1 MAHVQLRPPLTPS
14 LIIAAIV
21 LASGPMAGVIA
32 QNQPAT
38 PPAGPRAAAPIDL
51 TGYWESVIVDDFRF
65 RVTPQKGDI
74 EYLPLTPQAQRAAAQ
89 WDPDKDLADGH
100 QCRAYG
106 AVGVMQQPGR
116 LHISWQDDTT
126 LKIETDAGTQT
137 RLLYFGAKPAALPKP
152 SLQGFSAARWVMAG
166 GGRGRGGAAPAQRSG
181 ELEVITTN
189 MLPGYLRKNGVP
201 YSADAVYTEYFHRL
215 TGPNKQPYLTI
226 TTSVS
231 DPANLTQP
239 FVYAYHFRQL
249 PDAKSWAPT
258 PCWNK

>member
-1 MAHVQLRPPLTPS
+1 MAHAQLSPS
-14 LIIAAIV
+14 MTMSLVIAAIV
-21 LASGPMAGVIA
+21 LAWGPVAGVTA
-32 QNQPAT
+32 QGQPAT

-51 TGYWESVIVDDFRF
+51 AGYWESVIVDDFRF

-74 EYLPLTPQAQRAAAQ
+74 EYLPLTAQAQRAADL
-89 WDPDKDLADGH
+89 WDPERDLADGH

-137 RLLYFGAKPAALPKP
+137 RLLHFGAKPSVMPKP
-152 SLQGFSAARWVMAG
+152 SLQGVSAARWVMAG
-166 GGRGRGGAAPAQRSG
+166 GGRGRGAAPGSRSG

-201 YSADAVYTEYFHRL
+201 YSADAVYTEHFHRL
-215 TGPNKQPYLTI
+215 MGPNQQPYLTI

-249 PDAKSWAPT
+249 PDAKKWAPT